1 MGKATLADGHNN
13 SLKEEFGEIQFND
26 NALSGICIFN
36 LSLYSKKNYIIK
48 LDLMPNISEEELIK
62 ILLQNQKL
70 FGSIEIDNLMTG
82 ILQKRLSQAILKQSN
97 IKDFSRLCN
106 TLSEQEIARA
116 AHTFKNL
123 DFVIIENSGF
133 EQAQAARGGV
143 AGNEIDE
150 KTMKSKIVKNLYV
163 CGEAVDICGECGGFN
178 LHFAFASGM
187 IAGENL

>member
-1 MGKATLADGHNN
+1 
-13 SLKEEFGEIQFND
+13 
-26 NALSGICIFN
+26 
-36 LSLYSKKNYIIK
+36 
-48 LDLMPNISEEELIK
+48 
-62 ILLQNQKL
+62 
-70 FGSIEIDNLMTG
+70 MTG

-116 AHTFKNL
+116 AHTVKNL

>member
-1 MGKATLADGHNN
+1 
-13 SLKEEFGEIQFND
+13 
-26 NALSGICIFN
+26 
-36 LSLYSKKNYIIK
+36 
-48 LDLMPNISEEELIK
+48 MPNISEEELIK
-62 ILLQNQKL
+62 ILLQNHKL
-70 FGSIEIDNLMTG
+70 FGNIEIDNLMTG

-116 AHTFKNL
+116 AHTVKNL
-123 DFVIIENSGF
+123 NFEIIENAGF

-143 AGNEIDE
+143 VGNEIDE
-150 KTMKSKIVKNLYV
+150 KTMESKIVKNLYV

>member
-1 MGKATLADGHNN
+1 
-13 SLKEEFGEIQFND
+13 
-26 NALSGICIFN
+26 
-36 LSLYSKKNYIIK
+36 
-48 LDLMPNISEEELIK
+48 MPNISEEELIK
-62 ILLQNQKL
+62 ILLQNKKL
-70 FGSIEIDNLMTG
+70 FGNIAIDNLMTG

-116 AHTFKNL
+116 THTVKNL
-123 DFVIIENSGF
+123 NFEIIENAGF

-150 KTMKSKIVKNLYV
+150 KTMESKIVKNLYV

-187 IAGENL
+187 LAGENL